1 MKKYISYI
9 VIFFTILI
17 IAVMIDKNNSP
28 IPKSAAAEI
37 SFGDEI
43 ISGVAGA
50 IISNLFSGSDTAMP
64 NSKEPAA
71 ENEPQILAPLPTA
84 SPSEQL
90 FEDPEEII
98 IADPEKFFPTESAA
112 NNAREPMID
121 IPFEPTLPSPDP
133 DNLIRN
139 GYFLMDYDGWER
151 VLTDEGGS
159 SKASIVESKN
169 SLFDR
174 ALQINQ
180 TGLGNIYFTQ
190 TVPVNSINLTF
201 SATFESIATR
211 GLIFGF
217 SGTGYSAIVL
227 DYYDLF
233 NNHLGFTALS
243 TLNENPFAG
252 GPAVGAPEKIKDTN
266 TSHHIEIESDQV
278 NKNFSINLA
287 QEVSENLL
295 GINPNDIHFIEITL
309 LAGSN
314 DQDAEA
320 TLTVSDLV
328 MKYFLW

>member
-1 MKKYISYI
+1 MKKYISYV

-17 IAVMIDKNNSP
+17 IAVMIDKKNNS
-28 IPKSAAAEI
+28 IPKSTPTEI

-64 NSKEPAA
+64 NSKEPPAG
-71 ENEPQILAPLPTA
+71 NEPQNLVPLPTA
-84 SPSEQL
+84 PPSEQP
-90 FEDPEEII
+90 FEDPKEII
-98 IADPEKFFPTESAA
+98 IVDPANFAPAGSATG
-112 NNAREPMID
+112 NAREPMIN

-133 DNLIRN
+133 YNLIRN

-159 SKASIVESKN
+159 SKASIAESKN
-169 SLFDR
+169 SLFNR

-190 TVPVNSINLTF
+190 TIPVNSINLTF
-201 SATFESIATR
+201 SATFESVATS

-266 TSHHIEIESDQV
+266 TSHYIKIDSDRV
-278 NKNFSINLA
+278 NKNYSINLA
-287 QEVSENLL
+287 NEINENLL
-295 GINPNDIHFIEITL
+295 GINSNDIRSIGITL
-309 LAGSN
+309 IAGSN
-314 DQDAEA
+314 DKDAEA

-328 MKYFLW
+328 LKYYY